1 MRVPE
6 VLPDPR
12 RFLTS
17 VDELAQPFIDLAQ
30 TGISALTGS
39 QASAAEDEL
48 RALFVDAWERRD
60 HRLISIV
67 LGAAPS
73 ITIYRQ
79 LWRRAAEA
87 YADSGKQ
94 TALRLFALPI
104 VLITGSIQENTL
116 SCVLNDNATLTAIL
130 RSGKALSGV
139 ENFTVSNVLV
149 GASALSN
156 ECLANYL
163 NWLQPASLAQERN
176 LKPDPIELTAQ
187 REAVYLRFLIGSAV
201 VGPKADFFT
210 SDNAKWKKTFNEE
223 LIKQMSVQGVLPLV
237 RSPQALPI
245 ALHQGQSAQREISWQ
260 LFLSNA
266 LRDLRIRAGEPSA
279 VLSSHRC
286 DAGSGE
292 IRVSLSSP
300 FDERFAEGFRCPLYP
315 MDRVEDVQTMLI
327 DLLRDCR
334 VSEIRVLDS
343 IYPDRDT
350 TTNGPLFM
358 RPEIEAKTTSVP

>member
-1 MRVPE
+1 M
-6 VLPDPR
+6 LPDPR
-12 RFLTS
+12 RFPTCT
-17 VDELAQPFIDLAQ
+17 DELVQTFIDLAQ
-30 TGISALTGS
+30 TGIAALGGV
-39 QASAAEDEL
+39 QASAAQDEL

-60 HRLISIV
+60 HSLISTV

-73 ITIYRQ
+73 VTIYRQ

-87 YADSGKQ
+87 YADCGKQ

-104 VLITGSIQENTL
+104 VLVTGSLRENTL
-116 SCVLNDNATLTAIL
+116 SCVLNDSTALIAIL
-130 RSGKALSGV
+130 RAGKVLSAV

-156 ECLANYL
+156 QCLTNYL
-163 NWLQPASLAQERN
+163 DWLQLAPPQERN
-176 LKPDPIELTAQ
+176 LTPEPIELTVQ
-187 REAVYLRFLIGSAV
+187 REAVYLRFLVGSAV
-201 VGPKADFFT
+201 AGPKADLFA
-210 SDNAKWKKTFNEE
+210 SDNAKWKRTFTEE
-223 LIKQMSVQGVLPLV
+223 LVKQMSLQGVLPLV
-237 RSPQALPI
+237 RSPQPLPI

-279 VLSSHRC
+279 VLSAHRC

-327 DLLRDCR
+327 DLLRDCQ
-334 VSEIRVLDS
+334 VSEIHVLDN
-343 IYPDRDT
+343 IYPDRDIKT
-350 TTNGPLFM
+350 GGPLFV
-358 RPEIEAKTTSVP
+358 RPEMIETQTTSVS